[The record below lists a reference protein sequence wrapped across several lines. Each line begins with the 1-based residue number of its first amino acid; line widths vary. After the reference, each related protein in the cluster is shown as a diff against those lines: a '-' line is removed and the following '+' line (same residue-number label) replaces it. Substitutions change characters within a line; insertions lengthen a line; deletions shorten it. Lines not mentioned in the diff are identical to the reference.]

1 MRGAGVGGG
10 SRRRAAGPKAPW
22 SARMM
27 ASGWRTASAAT
38 PAQRH
43 LGLDALPV
51 SQIHQHDR
59 LARLVGPEGVG
70 HVVQVL
76 DWGVAQL
83 DQDVAA
89 PEPRL
94 LGRTAGAYAGD
105 PDSAGRLRHVRNGAE
120 VSAIA
125 PAPRDPRRRRPDP
138 RGRGP

>member
-1 MRGAGVGGG
+1 MRVAAIASS
-10 SRRRAAGPKAPW
+10 SRRRAPRPKAPW
-22 SARMM
+22 SARMITSDLR
-27 ASGWRTASAAT
+27 AASAAT

-43 LGLDALPV
+43 LGLDALSG

-59 LARLVGPEGVG
+59 LPRLVGTEGVG

>member
-1 MRGAGVGGG
+1 MRVAAIA
-10 SRRRAAGPKAPW
+10 SSSCRRAPRPKAPW

-27 ASGWRTASAAT
+27 ASGLRTASAAT

-43 LGLDALPV
+43 LGLDALSV

-70 HVVQVL
+70 HLVPVL

-89 PEPRL
+89 PEPGL
-94 LGRTAGAYAGD
+94 LGRTARAYAGD
-105 PDSAGRLRHVRNGAE
+105 TDSAGRLRHVRNGAE
-120 VSAIA
+120 VGAIA
-125 PAPRDPRRRRPDP
+125 PAPRARR
-138 RGRGP
+138 